1 MGRRASAGDDGPRR
15 MPAFLTK
22 RPLCAMMEGSGSRQR
37 GMRMKKEY
45 LQECPDVLREYLG
58 YMETVKGRSAKTVN
72 EYFTD
77 LRTFF
82 RYMKRARGLVSP
94 ETADEAIDRRDINI
108 AFIRT
113 VTLNDVYEYMNYIKD
128 ERQNCNKT
136 RARKTTSLRMF
147 FRHLTD
153 YTHQLE
159 SNPVQNLDT
168 PKTKKALPKYLTL
181 EQSLELLGAVNGEF
195 AKRDY
200 CMLTLLLNCGLR
212 RAELA
217 AIDLS
222 DIRSDHMLRVHGKGN
237 KERMIYLNQACQD
250 AIAEYL
256 KVRPVDGVQDKKAL
270 FLSRL
275 KKRISVQGVHFVVKG
290 YLKRISGAE
299 EYSTH
304 KLRHTAA
311 TLMYQHGGVDIRVLK
326 DILGHENLGTTE
338 IYTHLSDQQIRRAA
352 EDNPLAH
359 VHMRAEK
366 DDKKKT
372 E

>member
-1 MGRRASAGDDGPRR
+1 
-15 MPAFLTK
+15 
-22 RPLCAMMEGSGSRQR
+22 
-37 GMRMKKEY
+37 MKKEY
-45 LQECPDVLREYLG
+45 LQECPDILKDYLG
-58 YMETVKGRSAKTVN
+58 YMETVKGRSAKTIN

-82 RYMKRARGLVSP
+82 RYIKKMRGMVPMDIEDDDIS
-94 ETADEAIDRRDINI
+94 IRDIDI
-108 AFIRT
+108 TLIRT
-113 VTLNDVYEYMNYIKD
+113 ITLNDVYEYMNYIKD

-153 YTHQLE
+153 YSHQLDT
-159 SNPVQNLDT
+159 NPVQNLDT
-168 PKTKKALPKYLTL
+168 PKTKKTLPKYLTL
-181 EQSLELLGAVNGEF
+181 EQSLELLNAVDGEF
-195 AKRDY
+195 ARRDY

-217 AIDLS
+217 AIDLG
-222 DIRSDHMLRVHGKGN
+222 DLRSDHMLRVHGKGN

-275 KKRISVQGVHFVVKG
+275 KKRISVQGIHYVVKG
-290 YLKRISGAE
+290 YLKQVDGAE
-299 EYSTH
+299 DYSTH

-338 IYTHLSDQQIRRAA
+338 IYTHLSDQQIRQAA
-352 EDNPLAH
+352 EDNPLSH
-359 VHMRAEK
+359 VHMKKE
-366 DDKKKT
+366 KKT
-372 E
+372 VKSEAD

>member
-1 MGRRASAGDDGPRR
+1 
-15 MPAFLTK
+15 
-22 RPLCAMMEGSGSRQR
+22 
-37 GMRMKKEY
+37 MKKEY

-94 ETADEAIDRRDINI
+94 ETADEAIDIRDINI

-222 DIRSDHMLRVHGKGN
+222 DIKASLITGISSGFLR
-237 KERMIYLNQACQD
+237 
-250 AIAEYL
+250 
-256 KVRPVDGVQDKKAL
+256 
-270 FLSRL
+270 
-275 KKRISVQGVHFVVKG
+275 
-290 YLKRISGAE
+290 
-299 EYSTH
+299 
-304 KLRHTAA
+304 
-311 TLMYQHGGVDIRVLK
+311 
-326 DILGHENLGTTE
+326 
-338 IYTHLSDQQIRRAA
+338 
-352 EDNPLAH
+352 
-359 VHMRAEK
+359 
-366 DDKKKT
+366 
-372 E
+372 